1 MVPARFQCEEGLTTR
16 QDDCASTSRGSRC
29 GHVLGESPVCLC
41 LALSLPPRLSP
52 CLSPS
57 LSVCRCLS
65 LCVFPCLCLSLS
77 LCLPVCLSICLCL
90 SISVCL
96 SVSPSVSVSLS
107 LRLSLSLSVSLC
119 LSVRLSV
126 CLSVSL
132 SLLTLHCPPHTINN
146 HKTLLCSVMHSPPFS
161 VFLRLP
167 TV

>member
-52 CLSPS
+52 CLSLHLC
-57 LSVCRCLS
+57 LSVGVS
-65 LCVFPCLCLSLS
+65 LCVSFPVSACLSLS
-77 LCLPVCLSICLCL
+77 VS
-90 SISVCL
+90 L

-126 CLSVSL
+126 CLSISL

-167 TV
+167 TI